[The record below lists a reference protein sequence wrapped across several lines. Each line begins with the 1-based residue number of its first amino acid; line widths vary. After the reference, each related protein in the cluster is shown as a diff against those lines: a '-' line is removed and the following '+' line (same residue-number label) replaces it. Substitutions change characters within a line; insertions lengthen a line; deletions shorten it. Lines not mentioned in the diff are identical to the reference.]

1 MSVTNSLYY
10 GIRILATKGFKGGVK
25 YDKKQEKHHM
35 SSKDG
40 EMLQIILMVV
50 VFGIIKTML
59 KLW

>member
-1 MSVTNSLYY
+1 M
-10 GIRILATKGFKGGVK
+10 I
-25 YDKKQEKHHM
+25 KKQEKHHM

>member
-25 YDKKQEKHHM
+25 YDKKQEKHHI
-35 SSKDG
+35 SKDG